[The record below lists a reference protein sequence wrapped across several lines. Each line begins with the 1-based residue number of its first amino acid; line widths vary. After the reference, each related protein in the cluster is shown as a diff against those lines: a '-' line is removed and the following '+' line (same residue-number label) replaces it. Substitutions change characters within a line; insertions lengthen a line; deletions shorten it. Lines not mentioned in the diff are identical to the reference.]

1 MKLSL
6 TSRLLVALMSW
17 LKVSRAA
24 IQNEPVCVSDGED
37 LEVCGYSSYIRTR
50 RGADVPTQI
59 YQEEKYSRKLDVSK
73 ILVMRLDI

>member
-1 MKLSL
+1 MKLSI

-17 LKVSRAA
+17 MKVSRAA
-24 IQNEPVCVSDGED
+24 NTFIHNEPFCISDGED

-59 YQEEKYSRKLDVSK
+59 YQEEKYSRKLEVS
-73 ILVMRLDI
+73 LS